1 MSRFA
6 LIVAAAVLLAGCGE
20 PVPESPV
27 DERLDEM
34 TATGPTAG
42 GFEDAPDGGGMYS
55 E

>member
-20 PVPESPV
+20 PVPEGSV
-27 DERLDEM
+27 DEQLDEM

-42 GFEDAPDGGGMYS
+42 GFEDSSDGGGMYT

>member
-6 LIVAAAVLLAGCGE
+6 LIIVAAALLAGCGE
-20 PVPESPV
+20 PAPESSV

-34 TATGPTAG
+34 TATGPTTG
-42 GFEDAPDGGGMYS
+42 GFEDSPDGGGMYT

>member
-6 LIVAAAVLLAGCGE
+6 LILAVALLAGCGE
-20 PVPESPV
+20 PAPEGSV

-34 TATGPTAG
+34 TATGATAG
-42 GFEDAPDGGGMYS
+42 GFEDSSDGGGMYT